1 MFTSMYDSHTHA
13 HTCLTFVITRE
24 KRFYIKR
31 QLKVN
36 VLSVSVVSRPGPGP
50 GPGPCPGAVV
60 WMSAVGPLSESDA

>member
-50 GPGPCPGAVV
+50 GPGTGAVD
-60 WMSAVGPLSESDA
+60 WTSAVGPLSESDA

>member
-50 GPGPCPGAVV
+50 GAGPVD

>member
-50 GPGPCPGAVV
+50 GAGPGTGAVD
-60 WMSAVGPLSESDA
+60 WTSAVGPLSESDA

>member
-13 HTCLTFVITRE
+13 HTCLIFVITRE

-36 VLSVSVVSRPGPGP
+36 VLSVSVVSRPGPGA
-50 GPGPCPGAVV
+50 GAGAGAVD